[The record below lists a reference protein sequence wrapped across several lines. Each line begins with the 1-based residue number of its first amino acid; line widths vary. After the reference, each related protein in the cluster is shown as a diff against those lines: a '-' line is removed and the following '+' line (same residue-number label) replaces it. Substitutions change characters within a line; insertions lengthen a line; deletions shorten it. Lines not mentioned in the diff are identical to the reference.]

1 MTADSSP
8 LPPDVP
14 HASLLA
20 MNGSDPIAFPGLVDL
35 QVNGW
40 DGVDFNQA
48 DLTVEQLDH
57 VSAGMASGGV
67 TRYLPTIVTASRE
80 RLLHALAQLGQAMEA
95 VEGRDAPTGALPIG
109 IHLEGPYLSGEPGYK
124 GAHPAADC
132 RDPDWEEFQAF
143 QQASGNRI
151 RLLTLAPERTGAI
164 AFIERARAAGVVI
177 SIGHTAASGE
187 IIRAAANAGATMVT
201 HVGNGCAAT
210 LPRHPNLLWEEL
222 AEDSLVGC
230 FIADGH
236 HLPDATLKVMLRAKG
251 LSRSV
256 LVSDVQGLGGKP
268 PGRYATPHLGEVE
281 LLPEGRAVVADQRV
295 FLAGAVARLH
305 ESWPVFHRVT
315 GGDLVDW
322 SQLVSTNPLAALGL
336 DGDANDIAL
345 FDRDG
350 ERIVPRETRVRGR
363 VVFEAMARSS

>member
-1 MTADSSP
+1 MTAGFSA
-8 LPPDVP
+8 LPPRFV
-14 HASLLA
+14 LA
-20 MNGSDPIAFPGLVDL
+20 MYASDPIALPGLVDL

-40 DGVDFNQA
+40 DGVDFNQEN
-48 DLTVEQLDH
+48 LTVEQLDH

-80 RLLHALAQLGQAMEA
+80 RLLHALVRLGEALKA
-95 VEGRDAPTGALPIG
+95 VERRDAPTGALPIG
-109 IHLEGPYLSGEPGYK
+109 IHLEGPYLSGELGYR

-143 QQASGNRI
+143 QQASGDRI
-151 RLLTLAPERTGAI
+151 RLLTLAPERAGAI
-164 AFIERARAAGVVI
+164 EFIERVRAAGVVI

-187 IIRAAANAGATMVT
+187 IIRAAAKAGASMVT

-251 LSRSV
+251 LARSV

-268 PGRYATPHLGEVE
+268 PGRYSTPHLGEVE

-305 ESWPVFHRVT
+305 ESWPVFRRVT
-315 GGDLVDW
+315 GGDLGDW
-322 SQLVSTNPLAALGL
+322 SQLASINPLNALGL
-336 DGDANDIAL
+336 DGDATDVAL
-345 FDRDG
+345 FARDG
-350 ERIVPRETRVRGR
+350 DRLIPRATRVSGRIVFKTTEQNG
-363 VVFEAMARSS
+363 

>member
-1 MTADSSP
+1 MTAGSSFA
-8 LPPDVP
+8 PP
-14 HASLLA
+14 ASLPA
-20 MNGSDPIAFPGLVDL
+20 MHAFDPIVLPGLVDL

-40 DGVDFNQA
+40 DGVDFNQE

-80 RLLHALAQLGQAMEA
+80 RLLHALARLGTAIET
-95 VEGRDAPTGALPIG
+95 VEHRDAPTGALPVG

-143 QQASGNRI
+143 QRASGNRI
-151 RLLTLAPERTGAI
+151 RLLTLAPERAGAI
-164 AFIERARAAGVVI
+164 AFIERARDAGVVV

-187 IIRAAANAGATMVT
+187 AIRAAAKAGATMVT

-222 AEDSLVGC
+222 AEDSLIGC

-251 LSRSV
+251 QSRSV

-268 PGRYATPHLGEVE
+268 PGRYSTPHLGEVE
-281 LLPEGRAVVADQRV
+281 LLPEGRAVVADQRI

-315 GGDLVDW
+315 GGDLDDW
-322 SQLVSTNPLAALGL
+322 SQLVSAHPLQALGL
-336 DGDANDIAL
+336 GGDPSDVAR
-345 FDRDG
+345 F
-350 ERIVPRETRVRGR
+350 ERQGMQLIPRQTRVSGQI
-363 VVFEAMARSS
+363 VFEAET

>member
-1 MTADSSP
+1 MNALEATNAKAADDTVA
-8 LPPDVP
+8 L
-14 HASLLA
+14 
-20 MNGSDPIAFPGLVDL
+20 PGLVDL

-40 DGVDFNQA
+40 DGVDFNQE

-57 VSAGMASGGV
+57 VSGGMAAGGV

-80 RLLHALAQLGQAMEA
+80 RLLHALSRLGQAMEA
-95 VEGRDAPTGALPIG
+95 VERREAPTGALPVG

-124 GAHPAADC
+124 GAHPAEHC
-132 RDPDWEEFQAF
+132 RDPDWEEFQAL

-151 RLLTLAPERTGAI
+151 RLLTLAPERSGALEFIRRVKDTG
-164 AFIERARAAGVVI
+164 VTI

-187 IIRAAANAGATMVT
+187 IIRESAHAGATMVT
-201 HVGNGCAAT
+201 HVGNGCAAM

-251 LSRSV
+251 LARSI

-268 PGRYATPHLGEVE
+268 PGRYSTPHLGEVE
-281 LLPEGRAVVADQRV
+281 LLPEGRAVVAGQRV

-305 ESWPVFHRVT
+305 ESWPVFQRVT
-315 GGDLVDW
+315 GSDLGAW
-322 SQLVSTNPLAALGL
+322 SQLVSTNPLKALGL

-345 FDRDG
+345 FDRQG
-350 ERIVPRETRVRGR
+350 TLLVPRQTRVSGRIVFRRDD
-363 VVFEAMARSS
+363 